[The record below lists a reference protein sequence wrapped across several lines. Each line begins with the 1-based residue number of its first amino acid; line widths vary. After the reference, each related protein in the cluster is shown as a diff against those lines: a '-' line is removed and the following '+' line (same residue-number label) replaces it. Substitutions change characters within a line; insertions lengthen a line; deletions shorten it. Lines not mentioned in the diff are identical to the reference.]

1 MSGQPY
7 RNALDIA
14 KFRSEYL
21 ANLGLQASINDAN
34 LQANKIY
41 VRTGA
46 PTQPTDTRT
55 TTEKLADLYRIRI
68 DIRSKLGDIM
78 SGDDAQNV
86 VEGLDDNEAKFLAQQ
101 LPTITADLK
110 PKYRLGVPADIF
122 NQYFQKY
129 MNKYQETQGVEYNLQ
144 QSSGQQMLANQ
155 RLILTNMA
163 SKSDINDIE
172 DAIREV
178 GMKNTAIGK
187 QISVNLKQIEDVL
200 DALPETFDAI
210 NETNNAILKAK
221 LLEGVNGLVAELPTK
236 SQLTDLL
243 HQLAVA
249 QEKRDVITTDL
260 IMRRIAGITDYA
272 GDLQEELRTLR
283 FQIRQAGG
291 EEVQQAIPLG
301 EVSAMKSG
309 GDEFGSVNYSGL
321 EYTYVPSRFLSGMKK
336 TSQFSEPNM
345 VDYIEAMK
353 KANPSALR
361 AIRVLN
367 VAESTLRSYDKTKLQ
382 GLLTSNDRAI
392 QELWRTAPASTSSAS
407 SSTQG
412 KQQGNI
418 QDFFGKKDDKIGKGF
433 KMYGGG
439 VKNKVD
445 YNAGI
450 LPTANYVPFGNY
462 LINRKKLEDGIVMI
476 KRHSG
481 QFMGDM
487 KTKRVSPNL
496 TTIFKKVSGGQLPS
510 FNDYE
515 KLDDDEREYL
525 QYVAKKSNLADKLQV
540 PSPKKDKTEQLV
552 NQFEIMR
559 GQIIAGND
567 SKELLKKFKSVL
579 VELAER
585 DLIPKGQMKDI
596 LIEIMKKEF

>member
-55 TTEKLADLYRIRI
+55 TSEKLADLYRLRI

-86 VEGLDDNEAKFLAQQ
+86 VEGLDDNEARFLAQQ

-110 PKYRLGVPADIF
+110 PKYKLGVPADIF

-144 QSSGQQMLANQ
+144 QSTGAQMLANQ

-163 SKSDINDIE
+163 SKSDINDID

-200 DALPETFDAI
+200 DALPDTFDAI
-210 NETNNAILKAK
+210 NQANNAILKAK
-221 LLEGVNGLVAELPTK
+221 LLENVNALVAELPTK
-236 SQLTDLL
+236 SQLVDLL
-243 HQLAVA
+243 QQLAIA

-260 IMRRIAGITDYA
+260 ILRKIAGITDYA
-272 GDLQEELRTLR
+272 GDLQEELKTLR
-283 FQIRQAGG
+283 FQINQAGG
-291 EEVQQAIPLG
+291 QAIEATAISDLPALKPSAEYRSVDYAGVNFSYIPLTLI
-301 EVSAMKSG
+301 G
-309 GDEFGSVNYSGL
+309 GV
-321 EYTYVPSRFLSGMKK
+321 KK
-336 TSQFSEPNM
+336 QSQYSEPNLL
-345 VDYIEAMK
+345 DYISAMRRVNPTI
-353 KANPSALR
+353 ANR
-361 AIRVLN
+361 IFRVSD
-367 VAESTLRSYDKTKLQ
+367 STLQ
-382 GLLTSNDRAI
+382 GYAKEKILKIIKDNDDAVKDI
-392 QELWRTAPASTSSAS
+392 WRTPATASASYAEPSSAKS
-407 SSTQG
+407 
-412 KQQGNI
+412 
-418 QDFFGKKDDKIGKGF
+418 GKG
-433 KMYGGG
+433 MRGRGVG
-439 VKNKVD
+439 VKYDV
-445 YNAGI
+445 NAGM
-450 LPTANYVPFGNY
+450 LPNPTYVPFGNF

-481 QFMGDM
+481 QFMGDI
-487 KTKRVSPNL
+487 KTKRVSPRL

-515 KLDDDEREYL
+515 MLDDDEREYL

-567 SKELLKKFKSVL
+567 SKDLIKKFKSIL

-596 LIEIMKKEF
+596 LIEIMKIEG

>member
-144 QSSGQQMLANQ
+144 QSTGQQMLANQ

-163 SKSDINDIE
+163 SKSDINDID

-187 QISVNLKQIEDVL
+187 QISTNLKQIEDVL

-210 NETNNAILKAK
+210 NQANNAILKAK
-221 LLEGVNGLVAELPTK
+221 LLEGVNDLVAELPTK

-243 HQLAVA
+243 QQLAVA
-249 QEKRDVITTDL
+249 QEKRDIITTDL
-260 IMRRIAGITDYA
+260 ILRRIAGITDYA
-272 GDLQEELRTLR
+272 GDLQEELKTLR
-283 FQIRQAGG
+283 FQIKQAGG
-291 EEVQQAIPLG
+291 EVVEATPLG
-301 EVSAMKSG
+301 DVEPALKSG
-309 GDEFGSVNYSGL
+309 GADEYGSVNYSGL

-336 TSQFSEPNM
+336 TSQYSEPNM
-345 VDYIEAMK
+345 IDYIEAMK
-353 KANPSALR
+353 KANPPALR
-361 AIRVLN
+361 AIRGLN
-367 VAESTLRSYDKTKLQ
+367 VAESTLRGYDKARLQ

-392 QELWRTAPASTSSAS
+392 QELWRTAPPSAPSAS
-407 SSTQG
+407 AGG

-418 QDFFGKKDDKIGKGF
+418 QDFFTKKDDKVGRGF

-439 VKNKVD
+439 VKSKVD

>member
-21 ANLGLQASINDAN
+21 ANLGLQASINDQN

-55 TTEKLADLYRIRI
+55 TSEKLADLYGIRI
-68 DIRSKLGDIM
+68 EIRSKLGDLM
-78 SGDDAQNV
+78 SGDDAQKV
-86 VEGLDDNEAKFLAQQ
+86 VEGLDDAEARFLVQQ
-101 LPTITADLK
+101 LPAITADLK
-110 PKYRLGVPADIF
+110 PKYKLGVPADIF
-122 NQYFQKY
+122 NNYFQKY
-129 MNKYQETQGVEYNLQ
+129 MSKYQETQGVEYNLQ
-144 QSSGQQMLANQ
+144 QSTGTQMLANQ

-163 SKSDINDIE
+163 SKSDINDID

-187 QISVNLKQIEDVL
+187 QISTNLKQIEDVL

-210 NETNNAILKAK
+210 NQANNAILKAK
-221 LLEGVNGLVAELPTK
+221 LLETINALVAELPTK
-236 SQLTDLL
+236 AQLVDLL
-243 HQLAVA
+243 QQLAVA

-260 IMRRIAGITDYA
+260 ILRRIAGITDYA

-283 FQIRQAGG
+283 DQIKQAGG
-291 EEVQQAIPLG
+291 GAEVIQAEAIQSLPEG
-301 EVSAMKSG
+301 KQSAEYSSVPYG
-309 GDEFGSVNYSGL
+309 GVNY
-321 EYTYVPSRFLSGMKK
+321 TYIP
-336 TSQFSEPNM
+336 PNL
-345 VDYIEAMK
+345 I
-353 KANPSALR
+353 
-361 AIRVLN
+361 
-367 VAESTLRSYDKTKLQ
+367 
-382 GLLTSNDRAI
+382 
-392 QELWRTAPASTSSAS
+392 
-407 SSTQG
+407 
-412 KQQGNI
+412 
-418 QDFFGKKDDKIGKGF
+418 
-433 KMYGGG
+433 GG
-439 VKNKVD
+439 VKKSSQYAEPNILD
-445 YNAGI
+445 YITAMRRLNNGLVSRFISVSDTTLQKYSKDRLQGI
-450 LPTANYVPFGNY
+450 LRDNDRTIQDIWRTPMKASASVVAEGDKKMGGFGLRKKRGMMGKGVNVKYDTTAGMLPAPNYVPFGNF
-462 LINRKKLEDGIVMI
+462 LINRKKLDDGIVMI

-481 QFMGDM
+481 QFMGDIR
-487 KTKRVSPNL
+487 TKRVSPNL
-496 TTIFKKVSGGQLPS
+496 TTIFKKVSGGQVPS

-525 QYVAKKSNLADKLQV
+525 QFVARKSNLADKLQV

-567 SKELLKKFKSVL
+567 SKELIKKFKTIL
-579 VELAER
+579 IELAER

-596 LIEIMKKEF
+596 LIEIMKMES

>member
-21 ANLGLQASINDAN
+21 ANLGLQASINDQN

-55 TTEKLADLYRIRI
+55 TSEKLADLYGIRI
-68 DIRSKLGDIM
+68 EIRSKLGDLM
-78 SGDDAQNV
+78 SGDDAQKV
-86 VEGLDDNEAKFLAQQ
+86 VEGLDDAEARFLVQQ
-101 LPTITADLK
+101 LPAITADLK
-110 PKYRLGVPADIF
+110 PKYKLGVPADIF
-122 NQYFQKY
+122 NNYFQKY
-129 MNKYQETQGVEYNLQ
+129 MSKYQETQGVEYNLQ
-144 QSSGQQMLANQ
+144 QTTGQQMLANQ

-163 SKSDINDIE
+163 SKSDINDID

-187 QISVNLKQIEDVL
+187 QISTNLKQIEDVL

-210 NETNNAILKAK
+210 NQANNAILKAK
-221 LLEGVNGLVAELPTK
+221 LLETTNALVAELPTK
-236 SQLTDLL
+236 SQLVDLL
-243 HQLAVA
+243 QQLAIA

-260 IMRRIAGITDYA
+260 ILRRIAGITDYA

-283 FQIRQAGG
+283 EQIKQAGG
-291 EEVQQAIPLG
+291 GAETIQQAEVIPFPEG
-301 EVSAMKSG
+301 KPSAEYSSMSYAG
-309 GDEFGSVNYSGL
+309 FNYSYIPPNLIGG
-321 EYTYVPSRFLSGMKK
+321 VKK
-336 TSQFSEPNM
+336 SSQYSEPNIL
-345 VDYIEAMK
+345 DYISAMRK
-353 KANPSALR
+353 LNNALVSR
-361 AIRVLN
+361 FISVSD
-367 VAESTLRSYDKTKLQ
+367 STLQKYSKERLQ
-382 GLLTSNDRAI
+382 GLLRDNDRTI
-392 QELWRTAPASTSSAS
+392 QDIWRTPTPVKASAS
-407 SSTQG
+407 ASATTEG
-412 KQQGNI
+412 DKKMGG
-418 QDFFGKKDDKIGKGF
+418 FGLRKKRGMMGKGVN
-433 KMYGGG
+433 
-439 VKNKVD
+439 VKYD
-445 YNAGI
+445 TTAGM
-450 LPTANYVPFGNY
+450 LPAPNYVPFGNF
-462 LINRKKLEDGIVMI
+462 LINRKKLDDGIVMI

-481 QFMGDM
+481 QFMGDIR
-487 KTKRVSPNL
+487 TKRVSPNL
-496 TTIFKKVSGGQLPS
+496 TTIFKKVSGGQVPS

-525 QYVAKKSNLADKLQV
+525 QFVARKSNLADKLQV

-567 SKELLKKFKSVL
+567 SKELLKKFKSIL
-579 VELAER
+579 IELAER

-596 LIEIMKKEF
+596 LIEIMKTEC